1 MPVLLGF
8 VELQGN
14 LGHVAS
20 DVDLSEEDNLEEEEK
35 RLVRYPRP

>member
-20 DVDLSEEDNLEEEEK
+20 DVDLSEEDNLEEEEIM
-35 RLVRYPRP
+35 LFWCP